1 MKSDSTTTSN
11 DADLLD
17 DYVLSKSY
25 VSADGEAVR
34 SMCLMESSVV
44 STDEDN
50 STSTLLVVG
59 SQGGWITTYSAA
71 TTIATTT
78 IEPVHS
84 FQGGHSHAI
93 TALISYEMDTFV
105 SGCKDAI
112 IRVFRLSCATTT
124 TNDGINSSATNTPS
138 SITQLVGHTNAV
150 MSFSFV
156 YFKPH
161 CPLLVHQPNHF
172 FCLVLGMVLQNYGT
186 TVPAS
191 QPWKAMKIQYASR
204 DCLHPLIPTITKIV
218 TTTVTPI
225 DSITLPQLLLDR
237 QASPMGTSYRR

>member
-11 DADLLD
+11 DDDLLE

-25 VSADGEAVR
+25 VSLDGEAVQ
-34 SMCLMESSVV
+34 SICLMESSVV

-50 STSTLLVVG
+50 SISTLLVVG
-59 SQGGWITTYSAA
+59 SHGVWITTYSTA
-71 TTIATTT
+71 TTIATTM
-78 IEPVHS
+78 IEPIHS

-93 TALISYEMDTFV
+93 TALISYERDMFV

-112 IRVFRLSCATTT
+112 ICVFRLTCADTTTTTTTSTT
-124 TNDGINSSATNTPS
+124 TNDGTSSSATNTPS

-172 FCLVLGMVLQNYGT
+172 FCLILGLVL
-186 TVPAS
+186 
-191 QPWKAMKIQYASR
+191 
-204 DCLHPLIPTITKIV
+204 
-218 TTTVTPI
+218 
-225 DSITLPQLLLDR
+225 
-237 QASPMGTSYRR
+237 